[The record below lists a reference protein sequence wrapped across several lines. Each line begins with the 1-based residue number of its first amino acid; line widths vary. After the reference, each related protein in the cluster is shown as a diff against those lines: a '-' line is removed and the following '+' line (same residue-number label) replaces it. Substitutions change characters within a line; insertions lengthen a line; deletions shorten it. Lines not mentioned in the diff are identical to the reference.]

1 MNTIAYWMNR
11 LRGSRR
17 RTCQV
22 RRVVGFASAA
32 ALLPRLV
39 FTMWGDPEVT
49 GWQCRLVW
57 DLARFGW

>member
-1 MNTIAYWMNR
+1 MNR